1 MATSKIKITADW
13 IWRMIRYNL
22 KIIFANKFI
31 WFLLAALGFF
41 IIVTLITLFNGNMI
55 TSRSVFSLLLFPGLL
70 LIFYPTAFGIQN
82 DEDTRILEI
91 LFGIPDYRYKVWL
104 VRLILIFLLVFTVL
118 LLLSAFS
125 SWALVRFSTLDM
137 AYYLILPIFFMGS
150 LAFLL
155 STVIR
160 NGIGTAVVMVI
171 IGILFLSLDDLLE
184 NSKWNIFL
192 NPFNMPQEISE
203 AAWMTVIHDN
213 HVILIVGIIIM
224 VLGGL
229 LSLQRREKFI

>member
-1 MATSKIKITADW
+1 MATSKLKITIDW
-13 IWRMIRYNL
+13 ILRMIRYNL

-31 WFLLAALGFF
+31 WFLIAALGFY
-41 IIVTLITLFNGNMI
+41 IAVTLITLFNGNMI
-55 TSRSVFSLLLFPGLL
+55 TSGTIFNIMLFPGLL

-104 VRLILIFLLVFTVL
+104 VRLILIFMLVFVVL
-118 LLLSAFS
+118 VLLSAFS
-125 SWALVRFSTLDM
+125 SWAIVQFDVLKM
-137 AYYLILPIFFMGS
+137 AYYLVLPIFFLGS

-171 IGILFLSLDDLLE
+171 IGVIFTSIADAIE

-192 NPFNMPQEISE
+192 NPFEMPQDISE
-203 AAWMTVIHDN
+203 AAWMGVIHDN
-213 HVILIVGIIIM
+213 HVILMVGIVIT
-224 VLGGL
+224 VLAGL
-229 LSLQRREKFI
+229 LGLQKREKFI

>member
-1 MATSKIKITADW
+1 MATSKFKITIDW
-13 IWRMIRYNL
+13 ILRMIRYNL

-41 IIVTLITLFNGNMI
+41 IMVTLITLFNGRMM
-55 TSRSVFSLLLFPGLL
+55 TSGTIFSLLLYPGLL

-104 VRLILIFLLVFTVL
+104 VRLILIFLLVFVVL
-118 LLLSAFS
+118 LILSMFC
-125 SWALVRFSTLDM
+125 SWALVNFTSFDM

-155 STVIR
+155 STLIR

-171 IGILFLSLDDLLE
+171 IGIVFTSLADAIE
-184 NSKWNIFL
+184 HSKWNVFL
-192 NPFNMPQEISE
+192 NPFNMPQDISE
-203 AAWMTVIHDN
+203 AAWLTVVHDN
-213 HVILIVGIIIM
+213 HVMLIVGIILTM
-224 VLGGL
+224 LAGL

>member
-1 MATSKIKITADW
+1 MATSKIRITFDW

-31 WFLLAALGFF
+31 WFLIAAIGFF
-41 IIVTLITLFNGNMI
+41 IMVTLITMFNGGMI
-55 TSRSVFSLLLFPGLL
+55 TSGSIFNILLFPGLL

-104 VRLILIFLLVFTVL
+104 VRLVIIFILVFGVL
-118 LLLSAFS
+118 ALLSAFS
-125 SWALVRFSTLDM
+125 SWAIVKFDVFNM
-137 AYYLILPIFFMGS
+137 AYYLILPIFFLGS

-160 NGIGTAVVMVI
+160 NGIGTAVVIVI
-171 IGILFLSLDDLLE
+171 IGIIFISIADAIDH
-184 NSKWNIFL
+184 SKWNIFL
-192 NPFNMPQEISE
+192 NPFDMPSDISE
-203 AAWMTVIHDN
+203 VAWMTVIHDN
-213 HVILIVGIIIM
+213 HVILMVGIIVTI
-224 VLGGL
+224 LAGL